1 MVVTREVITL
11 KKLFYLFL
19 LATLLL
25 SACGKN
31 TAPKEVAVDKNTSVE
46 DIVGAIVKNK
56 FTVEEKNGIV
66 SISIQDTDVKKGM
79 KNQMLKDSTKIFADL
94 SKLPSVKTPSISW
107 YAPLTEPNGDKSM
120 NELLN
125 IYFSEEDFRKANWAN
140 YIELDIESIATHY
153 HQEASLGQ

>member
-1 MVVTREVITL
+1 M

-19 LATLLL
+19 LVTLLL

-66 SISIQDTDVKKGM
+66 SVSIQDTDVNKGM
-79 KNQMLKDSTKIFADL
+79 KSQMLKDSTKIFAEL
-94 SKLPSVKTPSISW
+94 SKLQSVKTPAINW
-107 YAPLTEPNGDKSM
+107 YAPLTEPSGDKTM
-120 NELLN
+120 TELLN
-125 IYFSEEDFRKANWAN
+125 IYFSEEDFRKVDWSN
-140 YIELDIESIATHY
+140 YAQLDIESIATHY
-153 HQEASLGQ
+153 HQSASIGH

>member
-31 TAPKEVAVDKNTSVE
+31 AAPKEVAVDKNTSVE

-79 KNQMLKDSTKIFADL
+79 KSQMLKDSTKLFAEL

-107 YAPLTEPNGDKSM
+107 YAPLTKTNGDKSM
-120 NELLN
+120 TELLN

-140 YIELDIESIATHY
+140 YNQLDIESIATHY
-153 HQEASLGQ
+153 HQDASLGQ

>member
-1 MVVTREVITL
+1 M

-31 TAPKEVAVDKNTSVE
+31 TAPKEVAVDKNTSIE

-66 SISIQDTDVKKGM
+66 TISIQDTDVNKGM
-79 KNQMLKDSTKIFADL
+79 KSQMLKDSTKIFAEL
-94 SKLPSVKTPSISW
+94 SKLQSVKTPAIKW
-107 YAPLTEPNGDKSM
+107 YAPLTKPNGNQSM
-120 NELLN
+120 TELLN
-125 IYFSEEDFRKANWAN
+125 IYFSEEDFKKTNWAN
-140 YIELDIESIATHY
+140 YTQLNIESIATHY
-153 HQEASLGQ
+153 HQSASLGQ

>member
-31 TAPKEVAVDKNTSVE
+31 TAPKEVAVDKNTTVE
-46 DIVGAIVKNK
+46 DVVGAIVKNK
-56 FTVEEKNGIV
+56 FTVEEKNGTV

-79 KNQMLKDSTKIFADL
+79 KNQMLKDSTKIFAEL
-94 SKLPSVKTPSISW
+94 SKLQSVKAPAINW
-107 YAPLTEPNGDKSM
+107 YAPLTEPRGNKSM
-120 NELLN
+120 TELLN
-125 IYFSEEDFRKANWAN
+125 IYFSEEDFRKTNWAN
-140 YIELDIESIATHY
+140 YTELDIESIATHY
-153 HQEASLGQ
+153 HQSASLGQ

>member
-19 LATLLL
+19 LVTLLL

-31 TAPKEVAVDKNTSVE
+31 TAPKEVAVDKNTSIE

-66 SISIQDTDVKKGM
+66 TISIQDTDVNKGM
-79 KNQMLKDSTKIFADL
+79 KSQMLKDSTKIFAEL
-94 SKLPSVKTPSISW
+94 SKLQSVKTPAIKW
-107 YAPLTEPNGDKSM
+107 YAPLTKPNGNQSM
-120 NELLN
+120 TELLN
-125 IYFSEEDFRKANWAN
+125 IYFSEEDFRKTNWAN
-140 YIELDIESIATHY
+140 YTQLDIESIATHY
-153 HQEASLGQ
+153 HQSASLGQ

>member
-31 TAPKEVAVDKNTSVE
+31 TAPKEVAVDKNTSIE

-56 FTVEEKNGIV
+56 FTVEEKDGIV
-66 SISIQDTDVKKGM
+66 TISIQDTDVNKGM
-79 KNQMLKDSTKIFADL
+79 KSQMLKDSTKIFAEL
-94 SKLPSVKTPSISW
+94 SKLQSVKTPAIKW
-107 YAPLTEPNGDKSM
+107 YAPLTKPNGNQSM
-120 NELLN
+120 TELLN
-125 IYFSEEDFRKANWAN
+125 IYFSEEDFKKTNWAN
-140 YIELDIESIATHY
+140 YTQLNIESIATHY
-153 HQEASLGQ
+153 HQSASLGQ

>member
-1 MVVTREVITL
+1 M

-31 TAPKEVAVDKNTSVE
+31 TAPKEVAVDKNTSVQ

-56 FTVEEKNGIV
+56 FTVEEKNGNV

-79 KNQMLKDSTKIFADL
+79 KNQMLKDSTKIFAEL
-94 SKLPSVKTPSISW
+94 SKLKSIKTAAINW
-107 YAPLTEPNGDKSM
+107 YAPLTKPNGNKSM
-120 NELLN
+120 TELLN

-140 YIELDIESIATHY
+140 YTQLDIESIATHY
-153 HQEASLGQ
+153 HENAALGQ